1 MAVNWNDQAVIAAIN
16 QAAATAV
23 FAATEALKTA
33 IVEKIKQPP
42 KSGVIYRRRGVS
54 HQASA
59 PGEAP
64 ATDTGFLIN
73 SIATAYQNDPPIFI
87 GTVTISASYAAA
99 LEYGTAR
106 VAARP
111 FARPTLEEM
120 KQDLEAIIAKEL
132 GAALK

>member
-1 MAVNWNDQAVIAAIN
+1 MAVNWNDQAVIDAIN

-42 KSGVIYRRRGVS
+42 KSGVIYRRRGVT

-64 ATDTGFLIN
+64 ATDTGYLIN
-73 SIATAYQNDPPIFI
+73 SISTAYQNEPPIFI

-132 GAALK
+132 GAVLK